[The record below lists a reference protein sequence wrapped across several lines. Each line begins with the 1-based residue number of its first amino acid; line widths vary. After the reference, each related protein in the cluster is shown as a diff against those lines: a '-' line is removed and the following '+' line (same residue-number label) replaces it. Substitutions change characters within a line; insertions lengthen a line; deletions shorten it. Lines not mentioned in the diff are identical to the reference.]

1 MLVLS
6 NLQAEVHALS
16 QLEHQNIIRLRGYG
30 HSKQEK
36 KLFLIYDL
44 MPTNVKEVISGMKF
58 FHNEIY

>member
-16 QLEHQNIIRLRGYG
+16 QLVHQNIIRLGGYG

-36 KLFLIYDL
+36 KLFLIYDFK
-44 MPTNVKEVISGMKF
+44 PTNVKKEISGTKF
-58 FHNEIY
+58 FHNAIY